1 MCSLND
7 FEMDGDSNK
16 EMKKSNHKVLTES
29 DLCRKCQINNAKF
42 ILRDKDFY
50 CTQCFTVYFVHKF
63 RSTIGKSREIK
74 HGDKVLVA
82 FSGGISSTCLLHL
95 IRQGLDEPA
104 TKKLQFHPHVLFINE
119 SILNSQTSLAK
130 IYEEIDKLNFPL
142 SYTNLEEVLVEESKE
157 ISIKTVKS
165 EKYLV
170 EFQKYLHKFLWKLS
184 ENYSELLEVLRSS
197 DLNKVDN
204 ISDESLGVS
213 ERSNELQHILSE
225 SLKNQTSREDFLRQ
239 LRYKLIC
246 RCAKQLGFQ
255 KVFLGCSGTE
265 LAIQIL
271 SNVALGRGSQIADFV
286 QFKTNHFG
294 VEVFLPMRE
303 TFEDEVKFFIESQ
316 NIFVPEEEE
325 KLTPSNKPSIV
336 SCTRAFIHNLQEE
349 FFSTVPTVFRTGS
362 KLVRGK
368 EAENENEGLE
378 GDVCSFCGLKRDT
391 GKGGSSSALNS
402 IKLSKKLTE
411 NQFMKG
417 VIDNQDDFSDKEN
430 LIDDGESE
438 VYNLFCYGCANLM
451 QELDYQNSS
460 SRVQHLLVTKKSE
473 QQNLDIIQNYLL
485 ERGLNIP

>member
-7 FEMDGDSNK
+7 FEMDGDSNQ
-16 EMKKSNHKVLTES
+16 EMKKSNHKVLTE
-29 DLCRKCQINNAKF
+29 R
-42 ILRDKDFY
+42 
-50 CTQCFTVYFVHKF
+50 QCFTVYFVHKF

-157 ISIKTVKS
+157 ISIKTVKG
-165 EKYLV
+165 
-170 EFQKYLHKFLWKLS
+170 
-184 ENYSELLEVLRSS
+184 
-197 DLNKVDN
+197 DN
-204 ISDESLGVS
+204 ILEESVPVS
-213 ERSNELQHILSE
+213 ERSEELQHILSE
-225 SLKNQTSREDFLRQ
+225 SLKNQTSREDFIRQ

-286 QFKTNHFG
+286 QFKSNHFG

-316 NIFVPEEEE
+316 NIFVPEQEE
-325 KLTPSNKPSIV
+325 KLTTSNKPGIV

-368 EAENENEGLE
+368 DAENETEGLE

-417 VIDNQDDFSDKEN
+417 AVDNQDDFADNLLDDEEN
-430 LIDDGESE
+430 E

-460 SRVQHLLVTKKSE
+460 SRVQHLLVKKKSE
-473 QQNLDIIQNYLL
+473 QQNLDIIHNYLL
-485 ERGLNIP
+485 ERD